1 MESFKI
7 FNDKNIQKI
16 LELPN
21 DNYTCAYCESI
32 PEILHIDY
40 GTGSINFKCQTHG
53 ENTLSLKEYFL
64 AMSKNIYYNK
74 KCSLCGNIQKDN
86 MDFIFE
92 YCLHCKKIICG
103 KCKSKHSHLQI
114 LKLNDLDNK
123 CPKHHNKFYEY
134 FCKECNKNF
143 CSLCADQHQDHEEI
157 LSSSEFIPTEEINN
171 LIKFNELFKKELEI
185 LPYLIK
191 INDLLITCQNKFRFN
206 YFHNNNLKNAAN
218 SYCQTD
224 IIIKEIKEIEE
235 KIKSNK
241 LNLEPIIDPLEQSIK
256 LLDNTIKE
264 NEEQKRLLNE
274 FNTKYHTT
282 LNGNEVFIELNNKNL
297 GDDGLELL
305 SKIHFKNLE
314 ILNVKGNNISNM
326 APVANLC
333 TAKTKKLGLSHNKIH
348 NIIVP
353 EQDKL
358 KLKSVEQLSLN
369 DNLIE
374 DIKVLQMEDV
384 FPNLKK
390 LNLCNNRI
398 NFALKDTIQT
408 LEKLKE
414 RLIELKYNTESYNN
428 TPYSMITTYSS
439 NLTKIEDIEFLNER
453 FKLKNP
459 EISKIDYI
467 LLYRGTRDGDK
478 AQDFHDKIDGISKTL
493 CVIRTPKGLFGGY
506 TEETWDGDNCNKID
520 ENAFCFSLTLGK
532 IYELNEG
539 EGAIICK
546 NDYGPIFRSN
556 FLLKDKYFEKNDICY
571 PKTPYCNVEVNNKEL
586 SGGEK
591 NPKIIEFEAYQIIF
605 EIEINNKK

>member
-7 FNDKNIQKI
+7 INDKNLKKI
-16 LELPN
+16 LEIPN
-21 DNYTCAYCESI
+21 DNYTCVFCESI

-40 GTGSINFKCQTHG
+40 GTGSITFKCPTHG
-53 ENTLSLKEYFL
+53 EKTLSLKDYFME
-64 AMSKNIYYNK
+64 MSKNIYYNK
-74 KCSLCGNIQKDN
+74 KCSLCKNIQKDN
-86 MDFIFE
+86 IDSIFE
-92 YCLHCKKIICG
+92 YCLHCRKIICG
-103 KCKSKHSHLQI
+103 KCKSKHTHLQI

-123 CPKHHNKFYEY
+123 CQKHHNKFYEH
-134 FCKECNKNF
+134 FCKKCNQNF
-143 CSLCADQHQDHEEI
+143 CSLCSDKHKYHEEI
-157 LSSSEFIPTEEINN
+157 LSSSDFIPTEEIKN
-171 LIKFNELFKKELEI
+171 LIKFNELFRKELEI

-191 INDLLITCQNKFRFN
+191 INDLLITCQNKFPFN

-224 IIIKEIKEIEE
+224 IILKEIKEIEE

-282 LNGNEVFIELNNKNL
+282 LNGNEVFIELNNKDL
-297 GDDGLELL
+297 GDDGFELL

-333 TAKTKKLGLSHNKIH
+333 TAKTKKLGLSFNKLN
-348 NIIVP
+348 NIKVL
-353 EQDKL
+353 EEDRFNL
-358 KLKSVEQLSLN
+358 KGIEKLSLN

-374 DIKVLQMEDV
+374 DIGVLAMEDV

-398 NFALKDTIQT
+398 NFALKDTQQT

-414 RLIELKYNTESYNN
+414 RLLELNYNNFSNNN
-428 TPYSMITTYSS
+428 TPDSMISNYSS

-459 EISKIDYI
+459 EISKINYI
-467 LLYRGTRDGDK
+467 LLYRGTRDGDRAK
-478 AQDFHDKIDGISKTL
+478 DFHDKVRGISKTL
-493 CVIRTPKGLFGGY
+493 CVIKTPKGLFGGY
-506 TEETWDGDNCNKID
+506 TEATWDGDNCDKFD
-520 ENAFCFSLTLGK
+520 ENAFCFSLTLRK
-532 IYELNEG
+532 IYELIEG
-539 EGAIICK
+539 KDAIGCNK
-546 NDYGPIFRSN
+546 DYGPIFRFT
-556 FLLKDKYFEKNDICY
+556 FLLNDKYFEKNAFCY
-571 PKTPYCNVEVNNKEL
+571 PKTPHFNVEENKFEL

-591 NPKIIEFEAYQIIF
+591 YPKVIEFETYQIIF
-605 EIEINNKK
+605 E